1 MITQKSIHLKLNDNL
16 LVQLDDAVRDIGPG
30 MNRNKLINEAVRF
43 LLAARHRKAM
53 ADIYEDPRYLNGLIS
68 QFRRVLEDRTE

>member
-1 MITQKSIHLKLNDNL
+1 MITQKSIHLKLDDNL

-43 LLAARHRKAM
+43 LLAARRRKAM
-53 ADIYEDPRYLNGLIS
+53 ADIYEDPKFFNGLIQ
-68 QFRRVLEDRTE
+68 QFWRVFRI

>member
-1 MITQKSIHLKLNDNL
+1 MITQKSIHLKLDDNL

-43 LLAARHRKAM
+43 LLAARRRKVM
-53 ADIYEDPRYLNGLIS
+53 ADIYEDPKFFNGLIQ
-68 QFRRVLEDRTE
+68 QFWRVFRI

>member
-1 MITQKSIHLKLNDNL
+1 MITQKSIHLKLDDNL

-43 LLAARHRKAM
+43 LLAARRRKAM
-53 ADIYEDPRYLNGLIS
+53 ADIYEDPTFFNGLIQ
-68 QFRRVLEDRTE
+68 QFWRVFRI